1 MGLWDP
7 ILSRPS
13 PDITASYEFLEEI
26 GHGGSS
32 VVRVCRHRATGE
44 RFACKSILKDNL
56 RCAAD
61 VADVRREIEVLEQL
75 GHHAHIVQLH
85 ATFEDISAVHLV
97 MQLCH
102 GGELFHEIVRRERFS
117 EADAAVVFRQL
128 AEAVAF
134 CHARGV
140 LHRDLKPENI
150 LLLHPVAEG
159 EGGGGAEA
167 GDGGAGER
175 GNAAV
180 AAVEDWKPREQADE
194 EGNDGGLSPLEQNWP
209 ESSVTPPNHSPH
221 LSQSS
226 TPPPGNLLRHSSL
239 PSPSSSAF
247 PTSPLHYLPT
257 IADPA
262 TTPPT
267 SPPHSA
273 SASACPPSPSPP
285 PPPLHVKLAD
295 FGLALH
301 LGPGERAQGFAG
313 SPFYVAPEVLARRSY
328 DTSADMW
335 SLGVV
340 LYSLLA
346 GDLPFVGDTEKKVFR
361 AITKGRLN
369 LQAPPWPSVSAPA
382 KALIRR
388 LLDPTPAS
396 RLSAPLLLQHPWLA
410 HTPLPTAPA
419 LPVPQPVGAREGE
432 AAPMGASPGRP
443 GADWSDERASRAGG
457 AARPASAGGRV
468 AALQVPDPH
477 RPAPHAAPQSPRTP
491 SPRRAPPPVS
501 AARSA
506 ASAAASALRKAARHA
521 VSGGAAGAEGE
532 SEGPGDGAGEASGLH
547 SGTGGGTSGAAG
559 AGRTGGS
566 AGNTPNSAM
575 RSLAA
580 AFGRSP
586 GAKTESAKA
595 EGGKSGAGQSGG
607 VGSGTK
613 RIVKAL
619 FRSLS
624 SLASDYRRGRLSS
637 LGLGGG
643 TAGAEGE
650 GGGKKA
656 GAWGDWGSASG
667 SGGASGAKGGSKG
680 SGVSR
685 AKEWSS
691 GADARVPGRAS
702 FSSSSSSAWDGNSR
716 GNGSSVEK
724 GSGSNHKHVPHPQR
738 EGVSAGSSDAS
749 GGTSSST
756 FGGSASDG
764 NTSGGSTSVK
774 AVGEVQSTAGS
785 RGSGSANTAALRSP
799 VLCATSPAS
808 VESPP
813 LAPMHAA
820 PHGTAHAAAPAMCHD
835 AHVPTDPVA
844 TIHPRNHCP
853 HALAGTAADA
863 NPSAGAAATDNVA
876 AVASQGAVDGAA
888 ETAAAADESQIECG
902 GVEAAAVQVAAGVG
916 ESALQEGA
924 TACEVVPS
932 GREDGSSV
940 ALAGGTSEAQGDAK
954 GGSGSSDRIGSIAGT
969 ESCSTK
975 AAHSTMPK
983 PKAASTPTPVPT
995 PSPTS
1000 EPTPTPCAASV
1011 AGGVQQTA
1019 GEQSAEQS
1027 KEGGERVKDGSVSS
1041 EVQTEREGTVGG
1053 AGSAAESGGESAPIG
1068 VEACLGD
1075 STSVPP
1081 DPLRVSVPVPDGTAD
1096 ASTAVAGSAVAGTA
1110 VAGTAVAGSAVAG
1123 SAVAGSAVAG
1133 SAVAGSSA
1141 GLKPVTAAVALV
1153 PPGVSCLGDA
1163 DPSLKLLLQPLR
1175 LSPRRSMRRSLSSSS
1190 SSSSRNGEVGKE
1202 RRGALMDGQGQE
1214 NVGGGGGSEQ
1224 VVQACAPAPFKW
1236 RPLKGSLSGRLGSG
1250 RAAANVAPQLHN

>member
-1 MGLWDP
+1 M
-7 ILSRPS
+7 PS
-13 PDITASYEFLEEI
+13 ECAVSVRAITRIEI

-85 ATFEDISAVHLV
+85 ATFEDVSAVHLV

-159 EGGGGAEA
+159 EGGSGAEG

-175 GNAAV
+175 GSAAV
-180 AAVEDWKPREQADE
+180 AAVEDWKPREQADD
-194 EGNDGGLSPLEQNWP
+194 EGNDGGLSPLEQQWP
-209 ESSVTPPNHSPH
+209 GSSVTPPNHSPH
-221 LSQSS
+221 TSQSS
-226 TPPPGNLLRHSSL
+226 TPPPGHLLRHSSL

-247 PTSPLHYLPT
+247 PTSPLRCLPT
-257 IADPA
+257 IADPSP
-262 TTPPT
+262 TPPT
-267 SPPHSA
+267 SPPPSA

-388 LLDPTPAS
+388 LLDPNPAS

-410 HTPLPTAPA
+410 HTPLPPAPA

-432 AAPMGASPGRP
+432 PAAMGASPAGK
-443 GADWSDERASRAGG
+443 GADWSDERAG
-457 AARPASAGGRV
+457 RP
-468 AALQVPDPH
+468 
-477 RPAPHAAPQSPRTP
+477 APQSPRTP

-506 ASAAASALRKAARHA
+506 ASAAASALRRAARHA
-521 VSGGAAGAEGE
+521 VSGGAAGTEEDG
-532 SEGPGDGAGEASGLH
+532 GCPGDGTEEAGSRH
-547 SGTGGGTSGAAG
+547 SGAGGACGAAG
-559 AGRTGGS
+559 TGRTGSSMGGS
-566 AGNTPNSAM
+566 AGNTPNSAV

-595 EGGKSGAGQSGG
+595 EGGKGGAGQSGG

-637 LGLGGG
+637 LGLAGG

-650 GGGKKA
+650 GAGKKA

-667 SGGASGAKGGSKG
+667 SGGASGAKAASKG
-680 SGVSR
+680 SGAGRV
-685 AKEWSS
+685 KEWSS
-691 GADARVPGRAS
+691 AADARVPGRAS
-702 FSSSSSSAWDGNSR
+702 FSSSSSSSSSAWDGNAR
-716 GNGSSVEK
+716 GNGSNMQKSI
-724 GSGSNHKHVPHPQR
+724 SSNHWHVAQPQG

-764 NTSGGSTSVK
+764 NTSGGSASVK

-785 RGSGSANTAALRSP
+785 RDSGGANTAAPRSP
-799 VLCATSPAS
+799 VLCAPSRAS
-808 VESPP
+808 VGSPS
-813 LAPMHAA
+813 LAPLHSA
-820 PHGTAHAAAPAMCHD
+820 PHATAHAAAPAMSLD
-835 AHVPTDPVA
+835 DRVPTEPVLTEPVA
-844 TIHPRNHCP
+844 VILPSNDCTGSAPG
-853 HALAGTAADA
+853 AGGAD
-863 NPSAGAAATDNVA
+863 AGAAIATDKLAA
-876 AVASQGAVDGAA
+876 AVSSQGAMEVVAAPAA
-888 ETAAAADESQIECG
+888 EAAGESQSEG
-902 GVEAAAVQVAAGVG
+902 GRVEGAVQVAAGAG
-916 ESALQEGA
+916 ESALHGSAEACAVEPGGSTGVESGGAVASEG
-924 TACEVVPS
+924 
-932 GREDGSSV
+932 
-940 ALAGGTSEAQGDAK
+940 QGDAK
-954 GGSGSSDRIGSIAGT
+954 GSNGSNDRIGS
-969 ESCSTK
+969 STDTGDGSTV
-975 AAHSTMPK
+975 AASGSTLMPK
-983 PKAASTPTPVPT
+983 PEATSTPMAA
-995 PSPTS
+995 
-1000 EPTPTPCAASV
+1000 PTPTTSPEPSHTPLAV
-1011 AGGVQQTA
+1011 ALAGAVQQTA
-1019 GEQSAEQS
+1019 SEPSTEQRE
-1027 KEGGERVKDGSVSS
+1027 EGGERETGGSVSG
-1041 EVQTEREGTVGG
+1041 EVQAESKGRGGG
-1053 AGSAAESGGESAPIG
+1053 AGSAAENSREFVPVG
-1068 VEACLGD
+1068 VQARLEA
-1075 STSVPP
+1075 TAAVPP
-1081 DPLRVSVPVPDGTAD
+1081 GPLRVHVPVPDG
-1096 ASTAVAGSAVAGTA
+1096 SAVAGSAVAGTA
-1110 VAGTAVAGSAVAG
+1110 VAGCTAAS
-1123 SAVAGSAVAG
+1123 
-1133 SAVAGSSA
+1133 
-1141 GLKPVTAAVALV
+1141 KPGAAAVAVV
-1153 PPGVSCLGDA
+1153 PPGVSCVGDA
-1163 DPSLKLLLQPLR
+1163 ESSLKQLLHPLR

-1190 SSSSRNGEVGKE
+1190 SGSSSRNGELRKE
-1202 RRGALMDGQGQE
+1202 RRGELMGGQGQE
-1214 NVGGGGGSEQ
+1214 NGGGGGGSEQ
-1224 VVQACAPAPFKW
+1224 VVQACVAAPFKW
-1236 RPLKGSLSGRLGSG
+1236 RPLKGSVRGRLGSG
-1250 RAAANVAPQLHN
+1250 RAAAHVAPHLHH

>member
-150 LLLHPVAEG
+150 LLLHPVADG
-159 EGGGGAEA
+159 EGGGGADG

-175 GNAAV
+175 GSAAV

-194 EGNDGGLSPLEQNWP
+194 EGNDGGLSPLEQQWP
-209 ESSVTPPNHSPH
+209 GSSVTPPNHSPH
-221 LSQSS
+221 TSQSS

-247 PTSPLHYLPT
+247 PTSPLHCLPT
-257 IADPA
+257 IADPS

-267 SPPHSA
+267 SPPP
-273 SASACPPSPSPP
+273 SASACPPSSSPP

-388 LLDPTPAS
+388 LLDPAPAS

-410 HTPLPTAPA
+410 HTPLPPAPA

-443 GADWSDERASRAGG
+443 GTDWSDERASRAGG
-457 AARPASAGGRV
+457 AGRPASAGGRV

-477 RPAPHAAPQSPRTP
+477 HPAPQAAPQSPRTP

-506 ASAAASALRKAARHA
+506 ASAAASALRRAARHA
-521 VSGGAAGAEGE
+521 VSGGPAGGEGE

-547 SGTGGGTSGAAG
+547 SGAGGASGAAG
-559 AGRTGGS
+559 TGRTSSSVGGS
-566 AGNTPNSAM
+566 AGNTPNSAV

-595 EGGKSGAGQSGG
+595 EGGKGGSGQSGG

-667 SGGASGAKGGSKG
+667 SGGANGAKAGSKG
-680 SGVSR
+680 SGASR
-685 AKEWSS
+685 VKEWSS

-702 FSSSSSSAWDGNSR
+702 FSSSSSSSAWDGNTR
-716 GNGSSVEK
+716 GNGSSIEK
-724 GSGSNHKHVPHPQR
+724 GSGSNHRHVPHPQR

-764 NTSGGSTSVK
+764 NTSGGSASVK
-774 AVGEVQSTAGS
+774 AVGEVRSTAGS
-785 RGSGSANTAALRSP
+785 RGGGSANTAAPRSP

-808 VESPP
+808 VVSPP
-813 LAPMHAA
+813 LAPLHAA
-820 PHGTAHAAAPAMCHD
+820 PHATAHAAAPAMCHD
-835 AHVPTDPVA
+835 AHVPTDPVT
-844 TIHPRNHCP
+844 TIHPRNDFS
-853 HALAGTAADA
+853 HAVASTAAD
-863 NPSAGAAATDNVA
+863 PSAGAVAGASAGTDSVA
-876 AVASQGAVDGAA
+876 AVASQGAEDSAA
-888 ETAAAADESQIECG
+888 ETAAAAAADESQIEHG
-902 GVEAAAVQVAAGVG
+902 RVEAAAVPVAAGVG

-924 TACEVVPS
+924 MACEAVP
-932 GREDGSSV
+932 GDRGDGISV
-940 ALAGGTSEAQGDAK
+940 ALAAGTSEAQGDAK
-954 GGSGSSDRIGSIAGT
+954 GCSGSSDRIGSIAGA
-969 ESCSTK
+969 EACSTM
-975 AAHSTMPK
+975 AADCTMPK
-983 PKAASTPTPVPT
+983 PEAASTPMPA
-995 PSPTS
+995 
-1000 EPTPTPCAASV
+1000 PTPTPTPEPPPSAASLSRAV
-1011 AGGVQQTA
+1011 HHTA
-1019 GEQSAEQS
+1019 GEPSAEQS
-1027 KEGGERVKDGSVSS
+1027 KAGGEREKDGGESGEVKTES
-1041 EVQTEREGTVGG
+1041 EGRVGG
-1053 AGSAAESGGESAPIG
+1053 AGSAAESGRESAPIG
-1068 VEACLGD
+1068 VEACLGG
-1075 STSVPP
+1075 STAVPP
-1081 DPLRVSVPVPDGTAD
+1081 DPLRVHPEGAAAATAPVP
-1096 ASTAVAGSAVAGTA
+1096 SP
-1110 VAGTAVAGSAVAG
+1110 
-1123 SAVAGSAVAG
+1123 
-1133 SAVAGSSA
+1133 
-1141 GLKPVTAAVALV
+1141 LHAAL
-1153 PPGVSCLGDA
+1153 
-1163 DPSLKLLLQPLR
+1163 
-1175 LSPRRSMRRSLSSSS
+1175 
-1190 SSSSRNGEVGKE
+1190 
-1202 RRGALMDGQGQE
+1202 
-1214 NVGGGGGSEQ
+1214 
-1224 VVQACAPAPFKW
+1224 
-1236 RPLKGSLSGRLGSG
+1236 
-1250 RAAANVAPQLHN
+1250 PQQQQQ